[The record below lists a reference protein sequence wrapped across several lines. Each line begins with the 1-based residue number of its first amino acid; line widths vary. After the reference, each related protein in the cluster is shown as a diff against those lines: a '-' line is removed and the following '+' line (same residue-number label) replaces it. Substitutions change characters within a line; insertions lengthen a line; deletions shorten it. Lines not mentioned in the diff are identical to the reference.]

1 MDVSAGRVWHSI
13 PVRMRGDGYAL
24 GGEGGKGGGGGK
36 TMGAGDSRNGRD
48 IGSEYQVAEGVG
60 GFQRLAAWQ
69 KSMDL
74 VEAVYR
80 ETRTWPREETYGL
93 VSQARRAAISIPS
106 NIAEGH
112 GRSGAREYAH
122 HVSIAYGSLS
132 ELETQV
138 LIAHRLGFTQDD
150 QITTL
155 MATIVEVRRITR
167 GLLNSPR
174 QRTLSSD
181 QPTA

>member
-1 MDVSAGRVWHSI
+1 METSASGNGRN
-13 PVRMRGDGYAL
+13 L
-24 GGEGGKGGGGGK
+24 GGEY
-36 TMGAGDSRNGRD
+36 R
-48 IGSEYQVAEGVG
+48 VADGVG

-80 ETRTWPREETYGL
+80 ESRNWPRDETYGL

-122 HVSIAYGSLS
+122 HVSIAFGSLS
-132 ELETQV
+132 ELETQL
-138 LIAHRLGFTQDD
+138 LIAHRLGYSQDE
-150 QITTL
+150 QIDAL
-155 MATIVEVRRITR
+155 MAQIVEVRRIIR
-167 GLLNSPR
+167 GLLSSLR
-174 QRTLSSD
+174 QRSASLD
-181 QPTA
+181 QPPI